1 VSGPAFRH
9 LDEREVHRG
18 RIWNVVVARF
28 ASPDGTTFERDVV
41 RSPGAVGV
49 VPILFDAEGSAAVVL
64 LSIYRPALDSEVV
77 EIPAGMRDV
86 KGEAP
91 EATARRELREEIGM
105 EADDVELLTMFHNS
119 AGMTDATTHVYL
131 ASGLRKVASD
141 LQGPEENAMTVFEL
155 PLADAFARVTTG
167 TITDAKTVIGVLLA
181 WQRLG
186 AD

>member
-1 VSGPAFRH
+1 VNAPVFRH

-18 RIWNVVVARF
+18 RIWHVVVGTFGA
-28 ASPDGTTFERDVV
+28 PDGSTFERDVV

-64 LSIYRPALDSEVV
+64 LRIYRPALDAEVI

-86 KGEAP
+86 AGEDP
-91 EATARRELREEIGM
+91 ETTARRELREEIGM
-105 EADDVELLTMFHNS
+105 DADDIELLTVFHNS

-131 ASGLRKVASD
+131 ASGLEPVGSD
-141 LQGPEENAMTVFEL
+141 LQGPEERAMTVFEV
-155 PLADAFARVTTG
+155 PLAEAFAQVSNG

-181 WQRLG
+181 WQRLA

>member
-1 VSGPAFRH
+1 LSGPAFRH
-9 LDEREVHRG
+9 LGEREVHRG
-18 RIWNVVVARF
+18 HIWHVVV
-28 ASPDGTTFERDVV
+28 GTYAGPAGETFERDVV

-64 LSIYRPALDSEVV
+64 LSIYRPALDAEVV

-86 KGEAP
+86 DGEAP
-91 EATARRELREEIGM
+91 EVTARRELREEIGM
-105 EADDVELLTMFHNS
+105 EAADVELLTVFHNS

-131 ASGLRKVASD
+131 ASGLRAVGAE
-141 LQGPEENAMTVFEL
+141 LHGPEENAMSVFEL
-155 PLADAFARVTTG
+155 PLADAHARVMTG
-167 TITDAKTVIGVLLA
+167 TITDAKTVIGILLA